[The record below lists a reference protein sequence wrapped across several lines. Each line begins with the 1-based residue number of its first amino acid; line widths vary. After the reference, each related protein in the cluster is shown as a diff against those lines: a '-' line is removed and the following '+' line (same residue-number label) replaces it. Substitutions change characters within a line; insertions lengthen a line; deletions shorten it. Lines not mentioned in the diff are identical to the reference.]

1 MTCSC
6 QFGSSGARTSDTRV
20 HTVHVLFTIF
30 RPVPPYSLL
39 ILFPVSQL
47 CSSQAAATSSRSAGI
62 MGDLGAAETTER
74 VSVVVSERGTQCS
87 I

>member
-1 MTCSC
+1 M
-6 QFGSSGARTSDTRV
+6 
-20 HTVHVLFTIF
+20 
-30 RPVPPYSLL
+30 LL